1 MSLKEKISQDLLAAL
16 KAGDSLKRDTLRG
29 LEAMIKNT
37 EIEKLKKEKGLEE
50 SEIQAVI
57 SRAIKQRKEAAI
69 QYAAGGRP
77 ELEEKE
83 KKEIALLSTYLPK
96 QLEEAEVCKIVEKII
111 LQTGATSRSEI
122 GKVMGLAMSQLKG
135 LADGKLV
142 KNIVEEKLGA

>member
-96 QLEEAEVCKIVEKII
+96 QLEEAEVRKIVEKII
-111 LQTGATSRSEI
+111 LQMGATSRSEI